1 MHIHVIGLCGVGM
14 SAVAMLQRDAG
25 HTISGSDEG
34 FYPPVSDYLALHK
47 FDFKQGYKASNIPAQ
62 TDAFMIGKNAKLTP
76 EQNEEVKAAVE
87 SGKPIY
93 SYPELLSQVSADK
106 ERICVVGS
114 YGKSTC
120 TALLSFL
127 LEHAGLEPSYFMG
140 AIASG
145 MPRTSKKASGELFVM
160 EGDEYPSANDDDRS
174 KFMHYAPGHV
184 LMTAATH
191 DHVNVFPTP
200 EDYKAPFIELVKG
213 MPEVGTLVVCADNEE
228 ALEVVKRSGKTAV
241 TYGFSK
247 DADYHVQ
254 SVDYGTESFLHI
266 LTPEGATLT
275 FKTSL
280 LGAHNMQNICGVVA
294 MILENEWLDYTAI
307 AAGLK
312 DFQGIRRR
320 LDRLTP
326 EGTVPVHEGF
336 GSSYEKARA
345 AIEAMKLHYADK
357 KLIIVFEPHTFSWR
371 NRDALHW
378 YDDVFEGAENVLVYE
393 PATQGSG
400 SHKQL
405 TQNEIVERVK
415 AAGYETAPIHN
426 AEDGLAALSPLV
438 TEETAILLLT
448 SGDLG
453 GLIKKIPEW
462 VKTST
467 QTLLQTA

>member
-1 MHIHVIGLCGVGM
+1 MHVHVIGLCGVGM
-14 SAVAMLQRDAG
+14 SAVAMLLRDAG

-34 FYPPVSDYLALHK
+34 FYAPVSDYLIEHN
-47 FDFKQGYKASNIPAQ
+47 FDFKQGYKASNIPSH
-62 TDAFMIGKNAKLTP
+62 TDAFMIGKNAKLTAD
-76 EQNEEVKAAVE
+76 QNEEVKAAVE

-93 SYPELLSQVSADK
+93 SYPQFLSQVSEDK
-106 ERICVVGS
+106 ERVCVVGS
-114 YGKSTC
+114 YGKSTW
-120 TALLSFL
+120 TALLSFI

-174 KFMHYAPGHV
+174 KFMHYTPSHV

-200 EDYKAPFIELVKG
+200 EDYKAPFIDLLNG
-213 MPEVGTLVVCADNEE
+213 MPELGTLVVCADNEE
-228 ALEVVKRSGKTAV
+228 ALEVVQRSGKKAV
-241 TYGFSK
+241 TYGFAK
-247 DADYHVQ
+247 GADYHVQ
-254 SVDYGTESFLHI
+254 SVDYGTESFVHI
-266 LTPEGATLT
+266 LTPEGDTFT
-275 FKTSL
+275 FKTAL

-294 MILENEWLDYTAI
+294 LILENEWLDYASI

-312 DFQGIRRR
+312 AFQGVRRR

-326 EGTVPVHEGF
+326 EGVIPVHEGF

-405 TQNEIVERVK
+405 SQNEIVARVK
-415 AAGYETAPIHN
+415 DAGYAVEAIHN
-426 AEDGLAALSPLV
+426 AQDGLKALAPLV
-438 TEETAILLLT
+438 TDETAILLLT
-448 SGDLG
+448 SGELG
-453 GLIKKIPEW
+453 GLIQDIPRW
-462 VKTST
+462 VLNN
-467 QTLLQTA
+467 QNAA